1 MTDNNNNNE
10 NVWLVD
16 YLYITH
22 IMEIPIQCMV
32 DIAEKVDQFM
42 ELARNLDEHLRIAE
56 EEYVHPLIAK
66 EK

>member
-1 MTDNNNNNE
+1 MTDNNNNDD
-10 NVWLVD
+10 VWLVD

-22 IMEIPIQCMV
+22 IMGIPVQCMV
-32 DIAEKVDQFM
+32 DVAEKVDEFV